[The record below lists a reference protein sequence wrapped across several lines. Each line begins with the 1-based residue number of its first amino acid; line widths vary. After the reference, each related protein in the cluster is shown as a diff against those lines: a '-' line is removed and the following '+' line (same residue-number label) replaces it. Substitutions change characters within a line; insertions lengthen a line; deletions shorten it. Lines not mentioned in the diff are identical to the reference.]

1 MGELYVDH
9 ELRLDSWYKIPSIL
23 NLHARFEEF
32 MTPTFSTSQGRG
44 KVCLH
49 STLLRPHSWDY
60 TGITFKRIISKRSTE
75 QFSSIPYVIALLNC
89 LLSVWYS
96 LPFVSPDNLLVTIVN
111 SIGAGLEATY
121 VLIFLIFA
129 PKKEKAKI
137 CGYLFVVFSIVS
149 CVALISLLAF
159 HGNKRKLLC
168 GFAFTT
174 SCIMMYGSPLSV
186 MRLVIKSKSV
196 EYMPFFL
203 SLAVFICSISWFI
216 FALLGKDPF
225 ILVPNVIGTLLG
237 AVQLI
242 LYGIYRDNRGVVK
255 KDEMNESIE
264 TRTGE
269 LQDKKLAYN
278 EDA

>member
-1 MGELYVDH
+1 MRDIKV
-9 ELRLDSWYKIPSIL
+9 LRTAFGIL
-23 NLHARFEEF
+23 GNVFGVLLF
-32 MTPTFSTSQGRG
+32 MAPM
-44 KVCLH
+44 
-49 STLLRPHSWDY
+49 
-60 TGITFKRIISKRSTE
+60 ITFKRIISKRSTE

-168 GFAFTT
+168 GFAFTI

>member
-1 MGELYVDH
+1 MA
-9 ELRLDSWYKIPSIL
+9 P
-23 NLHARFEEF
+23 
-32 MTPTFSTSQGRG
+32 M
-44 KVCLH
+44 
-49 STLLRPHSWDY
+49 
-60 TGITFKRIISKRSTE
+60 ITFKRIISKRSTE
-75 QFSSIPYVIALLNC
+75 QFSNIPYVIALLNC

-137 CGYLFVVFSIVS
+137 CGYLVVVFSIVS
-149 CVALISLLAF
+149 CVALVSLLAF

-168 GFAFTT
+168 GFAFTV

-186 MRLVIKSKSV
+186 MRRVIKSKSV

-203 SLAVFICSISWFI
+203 SLAVFICSLSWFF

-225 ILVPNVIGTLLG
+225 ILVPNAIGTLLG
-237 AVQLI
+237 AMQLI
-242 LYGIYRDNRGVVK
+242 LYAIYRASEVK
-255 KDEMNESIE
+255 KDEMNESVE

>member
-1 MGELYVDH
+1 MRDIKV
-9 ELRLDSWYKIPSIL
+9 LRTAFGIL
-23 NLHARFEEF
+23 GNVFGVLLF
-32 MTPTFSTSQGRG
+32 MSPM
-44 KVCLH
+44 
-49 STLLRPHSWDY
+49 
-60 TGITFKRIISKRSTE
+60 ITFKRIISKRSTE

>member
-1 MGELYVDH
+1 MFV
-9 ELRLDSWYKIPSIL
+9 IIIL
-23 NLHARFEEF
+23 SCFFLPGIGNVFGVLLF
-32 MTPTFSTSQGRG
+32 MAPM
-44 KVCLH
+44 
-49 STLLRPHSWDY
+49 
-60 TGITFKRIISKRSTE
+60 ITFKRIISKRSTE
-75 QFSSIPYVIALLNC
+75 QFSNIPYVIALLNC

-137 CGYLFVVFSIVS
+137 CGYLVVVFSIVS
-149 CVALISLLAF
+149 CVALVSLLAF

-168 GFAFTT
+168 GFAFTV

-186 MRLVIKSKSV
+186 MRRVIKSKSV

-203 SLAVFICSISWFI
+203 SLAVFICSLSWFF

-225 ILVPNVIGTLLG
+225 ILVPNAIGTLLG
-237 AVQLI
+237 AMQLI
-242 LYGIYRDNRGVVK
+242 LYAIYRASEVK
-255 KDEMNESIE
+255 KDEMNESVE